1 MKLFDRSTCIVLKP
15 SPFLLL
21 KTVIN
26 IDTAWHLLLFLWIGR
41 TKQLG
46 NVILSLVVLTI
57 LLSLSLFSLLGYFCF
72 ILFWLFIFIPPPPQ
86 QSLWGTCILVS
97 ACPTICPTFV
107 DMILPMHV
115 VRNGCM
121 DFSENLYRYLHLLLT
136 IWRCAPGIFILIGF
150 FFSSILLAFLYP
162 PQTKLRGYIVIL
174 MSVRSSVRPSLP
186 ISISLLL

>member
-1 MKLFDRSTCIVLKP
+1 MKLFDRSTCIDLKP
-15 SPFLLL
+15 SPFLLR

-72 ILFWLFIFIPPPPQ
+72 ILFWLFIFIPPPQ

-150 FFSSILLAFLYP
+150 FFLQFYWHFYTP
-162 PQTKLRGYIVIL
+162 RK
-174 MSVRSSVRPSLP
+174 RSCEG
-186 ISISLLL
+186 I